1 MSPRVSNKNHFRLF
15 ELIARGYQWFFKSQ
29 YRDYKQLLDEFGKKL
44 DIPSEAHVLDIGC
57 GTGAFGKAFQEFG
70 HDVYGIDVS
79 KKMVKMAKRNH
90 LQASQANILEGL
102 SFPND
107 SFDIVIAANVVHGLG
122 QEDRFKIYRE
132 SARISKKK
140 VLFHD
145 YNSTRN
151 PGVSFIEW
159 IEGGDY
165 FNFIKTVPDEF
176 STVFRDVQVIDI
188 GKGYSSWYLCSV

>member
-15 ELIARGYQWFFKSQ
+15 EIIAMGYQWFFKSQ
-29 YRDYKQLLDEFGKKL
+29 YRGYKKLLEEFGSEL
-44 DIPSEAHVLDIGC
+44 EIPSEAHVLDIGC
-57 GTGAFGKAFQEFG
+57 GTGAFGIAFQESG
-70 HDVYGIDVS
+70 HKVYGIDVS
-79 KKMVKMAKRNH
+79 KKMVKIAKRNH

-107 SFDIVIAANVVHGLG
+107 SFDIVIAANLVHGLG
-122 QEDRFKIYRE
+122 QEDRLKIYKE

-151 PGVSFIEW
+151 PAVSLIEW

-165 FNFIKTVPDEF
+165 FNFIKTVPNEF

-188 GKGYSSWYLCSV
+188 GKGYSSWYLCTV